1 MKDKALFNLMS
12 CQHLR
17 LLCVMDAIN
26 SCWYGAL
33 EKNTIYSEF
42 LLWLQDY
49 SAYLVLSGAPPLI
62 SQDNVLGGGMEKLD
76 QSRAAHHQ
84 GETGMC
90 QGTQSLLPGASYT
103 RQERGP
109 EYTLGCLCPSD
120 SASPCS
126 WNPAY
131 LQLL

>member
-1 MKDKALFNLMS
+1 MF
-12 CQHLR
+12 
-17 LLCVMDAIN
+17 LLCVMNAVN

-33 EKNTIYSEF
+33 EKKNTIYTEF

-49 SAYLVLSGAPPLI
+49 CECLVLSGAPPLI
-62 SQDNVLGGGMEKLD
+62 SQDNVPGGGMEKLD

-90 QGTQSLLPGASYT
+90 QGTQFLLPGASYT
-103 RQERGP
+103 RQEGGP
-109 EYTLGCLCPSD
+109 ECTLGCLCPSH

-126 WNPAY
+126 WSPAY